1 MNGFIRRCSKFEIT
15 LSLIALTFAL
25 CQISGRSDLSS
36 SNRQSGGASG
46 SKERSYSDALVL
58 GLGEPI
64 DRVLPAGERHSYK
77 IILNTGQYLQL
88 GITRS
93 GAELATTLYAPDGQK
108 LSQSTCREN
117 GPRPVSAIAEV
128 SGTYRLEVRSLEND
142 PAPGRYQVK
151 VEEVRPA
158 TALDTH
164 RVAAEKAF
172 AKAEELRN
180 EWKAESSRKAI
191 ESYEEALQH
200 WRTAGERIEEATS
213 LRNIGEI
220 YHLLGEP
227 QRALNLYQQALA
239 ISKKANDPKSEVET
253 LNGMADV
260 FSPSVRIREPWNP
273 AARAL
278 NLSRANDDRHGEAQA
293 LRCIGKVHYVGFGD
307 LRRSLEYFDQALAGS
322 DPLSDRRGQA
332 EALYY
337 FGCIYSELGEVAEGL
352 GLPQSSAEPV
362 SQPR

>member
-1 MNGFIRRCSKFEIT
+1 M
-15 LSLIALTFAL
+15 
-25 CQISGRSDLSS
+25 SDQWPYRLVILQ
-36 SNRQSGGASG
+36 RQPGGASG
-46 SKERSYSDALVL
+46 SQESSYSDAPVL

-88 GITRS
+88 RITRS
-93 GAELATTLYAPDGQK
+93 GTELATTLYAPDGQK

-164 RVAAEKAF
+164 RVAAEQAF
-172 AKAEELRN
+172 AEAEELRN

-191 ESYEEALQH
+191 ERYKEALQH
-200 WRTAGERIEEATS
+200 WRTAGERIQEATS

-220 YHLLGEP
+220 YHVLGEP
-227 QRALNLYQQALA
+227 QRALNPYQQALA
-239 ISKKANDPKSEVET
+239 ISRKANDPKGEVET

-260 FSPSVRIREPWNP
+260 LLPLGEKQKAMESCS
-273 AARAL
+273 RAL
-278 NLSRANDDRHGEAQA
+278 NLSRANRRPAG
-293 LRCIGKVHYVGFGD
+293 GSKVTQVYWQGTLCRFW
-307 LRRSLEYFDQALAGS
+307 
-322 DPLSDRRGQA
+322 
-332 EALYY
+332 
-337 FGCIYSELGEVAEGL
+337 
-352 GLPQSSAEPV
+352 
-362 SQPR
+362 

>member
-1 MNGFIRRCSKFEIT
+1 MYGFIRRYRKFWIT
-15 LSLIALTFAL
+15 LSLIALAIAL
-25 CQISGRSDLSS
+25 CQISGRTDLSS
-36 SNRQSGGASG
+36 SKAQPGGASG
-46 SKERSYSDALVL
+46 SQGTSYSDALVL

-88 GITRS
+88 RITRS
-93 GAELATTLYAPDGQK
+93 GTELATTLYAPDGQK

-164 RVAAEKAF
+164 RIAAEQAF
-172 AKAEELRN
+172 AEAEELRN

-200 WRTAGERIEEATS
+200 WRTAGERIQEATS

-220 YHLLGEP
+220 YHVLGEP

-239 ISKKANDPKSEVET
+239 ISRKANDPKGEVET

-260 FSPSVRIREPWNP
+260 FLPLGEKQKAMESCS
-273 AARAL
+273 RAL
-278 NLSRANDDRHGEAQA
+278 NLSRANGRPAG
-293 LRCIGKVHYVGFGD
+293 GSKVT
-307 LRRSLEYFDQALAGS
+307 Q
-322 DPLSDRRGQA
+322 
-332 EALYY
+332 LYWQGTLCR
-337 FGCIYSELGEVAEGL
+337 FW
-352 GLPQSSAEPV
+352 
-362 SQPR
+362 